1 MTYKKSILVLLVS
14 TLVVTFG
21 FGQACDVTSDVNDIC
36 IGDEVRLEFSYPAPD
51 NYGVSFNGVNQF
63 VNVPHVAALDF
74 GTTDF
79 SVEFWFKPSS
89 SPTGP
94 VMLFSKV
101 STSGV
106 GYSIGYNAGLLTVT
120 LNDGVNPPFLITG
133 STPLNS
139 KWQHV
144 AVTFDR
150 VGDCRIY
157 LDGIQDA
164 ILPIAAVG
172 SISNSDPIGIG
183 GPAVNIGGVAVFFDG
198 EMDEVRVWARVLAA
212 SEVTGNMNAHINPDT
227 QIGLNGYWDLNEGAG
242 GLVVDCGAAMQDG
255 SLMSGSNF
263 TNNTIDLPLSWN
275 LGVTWNTGDVGN
287 VLFDNPQ
294 DTTLY
299 IAEAG
304 YCKYYCIDSLEIN
317 VLTCDSSKD
326 DFSEA
331 SVWVPNAFTPNFD
344 TKNDVFEIKASYI
357 SYFEVMV
364 YARNGNLIF
373 HSKNIQNAWDGNV
386 GDKKSEDATYTYVVI
401 YRNMKNE
408 EFKKYGYVTV
418 LR

>member
-1 MTYKKSILVLLVS
+1 MTYQKSILVLLISVF
-14 TLVVTFG
+14 TVTIG

-36 IGDEVRLEFSYPAPD
+36 IGDEVRLEFLFPAPD
-51 NYGVSFNGVNQF
+51 NFGVSFNGVNQF
-63 VNVPHVAALDF
+63 VNIPHVPDLDF

-79 SVEFWFKPSS
+79 SVEFWFEPST

-94 VMLFSKV
+94 VILFSKI

-106 GYSIGYNAGLLTVT
+106 GYSIGYNAGLLSVT
-120 LNDGVNPPFLITG
+120 LNDGVNAPVVITG

-139 KWQHV
+139 AWQHC

-164 ILPIAAVG
+164 ILPISAVG
-172 SISNSDPIGIG
+172 SIANADPIGVG
-183 GPAVNIGGVAVFFDG
+183 GPAVNVGGAAVFFDG
-198 EMDEVRVWARVLAA
+198 KMDEIRVWSRVLAA
-212 SEVTGNMNAHINPDT
+212 SEIANNMNAHINPNT
-227 QIGLNGYWDLNEGAG
+227 QLGLNGYWDLNEGAG
-242 GLVVDCGAAMQDG
+242 GFVVDCGIAGQDG
-255 SLMSGSNF
+255 SLMSGSSF
-263 TNNTIDLPLSWN
+263 SNTTLDLPLTWN

-287 VLFDNPQ
+287 VIFDNPQ
-294 DTTLY
+294 DTMRY

-304 YCKYYCIDSLEIN
+304 YCKYYCVDSLDIN
-317 VLTCDSSKD
+317 VLTCDSSKE

-331 SVWVPNAFTPNFD
+331 SVWIPNAFTPNSD
-344 TKNDVFEIKASYI
+344 NKNDVFEIKASFI

-386 GDKKSEDATYTYVVI
+386 QDKLSEDDTYTYVVV

-418 LR
+418 IR

>member
-1 MTYKKSILVLLVS
+1 MTYQKSILVLLIS
-14 TLVVTFG
+14 TLAVTFG

-36 IGDEVRLEFSYPAPD
+36 IGDEVRLEFLLPAPD
-51 NYGVSFNGVNQF
+51 NFGVTFNGVNQF
-63 VNVPHVAALDF
+63 VNIPHVADLDF

-79 SVEFWFKPSS
+79 SVEFWFEPSS

-94 VMLFSKV
+94 VLLFSKI

-106 GYSIGYNAGLLTVT
+106 GYTIGYNAGLLSVV
-120 LNDGVNPPFLITG
+120 LNDGVNPPVIVIG

-139 KWQHV
+139 NWQHC

-150 VGDCRIY
+150 AGDCRIY

-164 ILPIAAVG
+164 ITPIAVVG
-172 SISNSDPIGIG
+172 SIANTDPIGVG
-183 GPAVNIGGVAVFFDG
+183 GPAVNGGGQAVFFDG
-198 EMDEVRVWARVLAA
+198 KMDEIRVWSRVLAA
-212 SEVTGNMNAHINPDT
+212 SEITSNMNAHINPDT
-227 QIGLNGYWDLNEGAG
+227 QLGLNGYWDLNEGSG
-242 GLVVDCGAAMQDG
+242 GFVIDCGIASQDG
-255 SLMSGSNF
+255 SLMSGSSF
-263 TNNTIDLPLSWN
+263 NNTTVDLPLTWN

-287 VLFDNPQ
+287 VIFDNPD
-294 DTTLY
+294 DTTRY

-304 YCKYYCIDSLEIN
+304 YCKYYCVDSLDIN
-317 VLTCDSSKD
+317 VLTCDSSKE
-326 DFSEA
+326 DFTEA
-331 SVWVPNAFTPNFD
+331 SVWIPNAFTPNFD
-344 TKNDVFEIKASYI
+344 NKNDVFEIKASFI

-364 YARNGNLIF
+364 YSRNGNLIF

-386 GDKKSEDATYTYVVI
+386 QDKKSKDDTYTYVVV

-418 LR
+418 MR